1 MTTHP
6 EASARCIRKRS
17 VAFIVTVLLSAVAG
31 CGDSD
36 EAKFE
41 SSRCFNDDFGCD
53 ATHCTTRDTCEETT
67 CKIEEGYDDDF
78 DYFYKSKC
86 TDAVTATTVE
96 SPRDG
101 VGIRT
106 TTVRE
111 SVTQCFYK
119 EEIDDDDFEVT
130 DQCEGSTTTTVTRE
144 ECRRDAACPSCD
156 PTCAVLDTSVDETPF
171 DPQRSRS
178 MPTGQ

>member
-1 MTTHP
+1 MRR
-6 EASARCIRKRS
+6 AWAILF
-17 VAFIVTVLLSAVAG
+17 AVLLGAIAG
-31 CGDSD
+31 CGDS
-36 EAKFE
+36 ETSKFE
-41 SSRCFNDDFGCD
+41 ASRCFSSDLGCD
-53 ATHCTTRDTCEETT
+53 ATHCATRDTCEETK

-86 TDAVTATTVE
+86 TDTVTATTVE

-119 EEIDDDDFEVT
+119 EELDDDDFEIT

-144 ECRRDAACPSCD
+144 DCRSDPSC
-156 PTCAVLDTSVDETPF
+156 PTCAPVCTVIDTVVDERPF
-171 DPQRSRS
+171 DPQTSRS